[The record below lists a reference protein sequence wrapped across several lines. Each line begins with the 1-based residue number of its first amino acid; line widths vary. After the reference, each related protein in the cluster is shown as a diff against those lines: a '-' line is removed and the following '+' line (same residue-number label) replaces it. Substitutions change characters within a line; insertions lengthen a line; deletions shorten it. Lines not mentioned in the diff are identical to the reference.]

1 MHRHL
6 KLNEFHNCWK
16 VFIEWFGLKMSNLYI
31 AWHLDHFE
39 KDQFAQA
46 FFYCFIFYRLL
57 IFLDQQCPTCRIY
70 VFFYDLYVFW
80 LISCQ
85 ITYSV
90 VFKLKLSLFI
100 YLDGFRAQVHWQ
112 QWMPPYTSPS
122 ESGLKSQASPQW
134 STLKRARRSTRFLNF
149 GAKTRSSSGCRSE
162 LTVFSTQC
170 FHGLLTIS
178 MRN

>member
-1 MHRHL
+1 M
-6 KLNEFHNCWK
+6 
-16 VFIEWFGLKMSNLYI
+16 
-31 AWHLDHFE
+31 WHLDHIE

-46 FFYCFIFYRLL
+46 FFFFFS
-57 IFLDQQCPTCRIY
+57 FLQMDQQCSTCRIY
-70 VFFYDLYVFW
+70 IFYDLYVFW

-90 VFKLKLSLFI
+90 VFKLKLSKQYFSLFI
-100 YLDGFRAQVHWQ
+100 YLYGFRAQVHWQ
-112 QWMPPYTSPS
+112 QWMPPFTSPS

-162 LTVFSTQC
+162 LTFFSTVL

-178 MRN
+178 LLPLY